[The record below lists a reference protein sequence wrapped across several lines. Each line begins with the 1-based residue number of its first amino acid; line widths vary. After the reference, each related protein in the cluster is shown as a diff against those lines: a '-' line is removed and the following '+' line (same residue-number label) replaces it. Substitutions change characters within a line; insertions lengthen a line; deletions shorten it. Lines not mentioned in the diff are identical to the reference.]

1 MTDIEKVIKAL
12 ECYERTAGE
21 RCKNCPY
28 ADSDMCIEE
37 MSKDALDLLKE
48 QEPVEME
55 IEGGGASWWY
65 VCEECHGSVD
75 YYDSFCRHCGRPFK
89 KKKSACDGCEYK
101 GSDDCIQGQPGS
113 ENAYCPNGKLG

>member
-1 MTDIEKVIKAL
+1 MDREKVISEWESVLSRDPLDAPWDLIDETL
-12 ECYERTAGE
+12 E
-21 RCKNCPY
+21 
-28 ADSDMCIEE
+28 
-37 MSKDALDLLKE
+37 LLKE
-48 QEPVEME
+48 KEPVEME

>member
-1 MTDIEKVIKAL
+1 MDREKVISEWESVL
-12 ECYERTAGE
+12 SRD
-21 RCKNCPY
+21 PL
-28 ADSDMCIEE
+28 
-37 MSKDALDLLKE
+37 DAPWDLIDETLVLLKE

-75 YYDSFCRHCGRPFK
+75 YYDIFCRHCGRPFK

>member
-1 MTDIEKVIKAL
+1 MSWLEGLSEPDWRVFHSDSEVQNIAKSAIE
-12 ECYERTAGE
+12 
-21 RCKNCPY
+21 
-28 ADSDMCIEE
+28 
-37 MSKDALDLLKE
+37 LLKD
-48 QEPVEME
+48 QEAVEME

-65 VCEECHGSVD
+65 VCEECHGPVD

>member
-1 MTDIEKVIKAL
+1 MTNREKVIKEFECEVRKAHGEGWDYVDLLTEDGFIIL
-12 ECYERTAGE
+12 E
-21 RCKNCPY
+21 
-28 ADSDMCIEE
+28 
-37 MSKDALDLLKE
+37 LLKE
-48 QEPVEME
+48 QEPVEKE

-65 VCEECHGSVD
+65 VCEECNGPVD
-75 YYDSFCRHCGRPFK
+75 YYDIFCRHCGRPFK